1 MRELPALRLRM
12 KLQRALNG
20 ATSAR
25 RKNLDPKRRI
35 GDQYEAQEIAS
46 IDRKS
51 GLQAK
56 GKSLI
61 AKAGLG

>member
-1 MRELPALRLRM
+1 M
-12 KLQRALNG
+12 KRQRTLTG

-35 GDQYEAQEIAS
+35 GDQYEAQEMAS

-61 AKAGLG
+61 AKARLG

>member
-1 MRELPALRLRM
+1 MTRVW
-12 KLQRALNG
+12 
-20 ATSAR
+20 
-25 RKNLDPKRRI
+25 RKNLDPKRLI
-35 GDQYEAQEIAS
+35 GDQYEAQEMAS

>member
-1 MRELPALRLRM
+1 MRELSALRRHM
-12 KLQRALNG
+12 KLRRSLAN
-20 ATSAR
+20 ATRVR

-35 GDQYEAQEIAS
+35 GDQYEAQEMAS